1 MIGRI
6 AIRNLRLRCI
16 VGINEQE
23 RTQKQDVVVNVEM
36 WADVAE
42 AVRTDNVRDTV
53 DYKVVNK
60 EIIAAVGKSSF
71 LLVESLASAVADICL
86 SHERISRVRVMVE
99 KPGALRFADS
109 VGIELTKEKTGQH
122 D

>member
-60 EIIAAVGKSSF
+60 EIIAAVEKSSF